1 MHTVVDA
8 REHREHERGRL
19 AGAGLRLADHVA
31 RRVLQQQR
39 ERALL
44 DLAWL
49 GKLHRIDSLEQVLVQ
64 AELLERL
71 GREQRRVRVRLLV
84 GERDLHVI
92 LGLVEARLLTVR
104 RVVRPVE
111 LLAFRLAQ
119 DPAQAR
125 RERLY
130 F

>member
-1 MHTVVDA
+1 M
-8 REHREHERGRL
+8 
-19 AGAGLRLADHVA
+19 
-31 RRVLQQQR
+31 
-39 ERALL
+39 
-44 DLAWL
+44 
-49 GKLHRIDSLEQVLVQ
+49 Q